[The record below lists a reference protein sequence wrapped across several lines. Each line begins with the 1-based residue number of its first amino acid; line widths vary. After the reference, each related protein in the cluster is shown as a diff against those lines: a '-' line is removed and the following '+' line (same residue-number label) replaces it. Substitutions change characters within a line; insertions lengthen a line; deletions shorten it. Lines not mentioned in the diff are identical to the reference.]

1 MQDTFL
7 VILIAVGILALTLII
22 IRILK
27 ARKYRKQIQSVSSM
41 DRGTWSERD
50 LIPKLINKCGINPQA
65 IYHDLF
71 IRKDDGTYTQIDL
84 AVPTPQGIIVFE
96 VKDYSGWIFGNGNSK
111 YWMQIL
117 AYGEEKH
124 QFYNPVWQNRSHIA
138 ALRKHLPNNQDIPIF
153 NVVVFYGDCEFKDLE
168 YDTSGR
174 VRVIYNTQVVELV
187 KHIKTLPPAAYSNK
201 REVADVLAEAVRNG
215 RNLEIRQAQINLAT
229 RAKAGGKESHIYS
242 SGGWRYG
249 IPRLL
254 YLGRGRRKIYW

>member
-7 VILIAVGILALTLII
+7 VILIAVGILALII
-22 IRILK
+22 LRILK
-27 ARKYRKQIQSVSSM
+27 AKKYRKQIQSVSSM

-71 IRKDDGTYTQIDL
+71 IRKDNGTYTQIDL

-117 AYGEEKH
+117 AFGEEKH

-153 NVVVFYGDCEFKDLE
+153 NIVVFYGDCEFKNLE

-187 KHIKTLPPAAYSNK
+187 KHIKTLPPADYGNK
-201 REVADVLAEAVRNG
+201 REVADALAEGVRNG
-215 RNLEIRQAQINLAT
+215 RNPEIRQAQINLAT
-229 RAKAGGKESHIYS
+229 RAKASGKESHKYS

-249 IPRLL
+249 IPRQL
-254 YLGRGRRKIYW
+254 YFGRGKSKIYW